1 METRGRKKGCKKTGG
16 RKPGQK
22 NRFTTS
28 IKDAFKEAFQRMGSA
43 DGLYHWAKDNPT
55 EFYRLIARLIP
66 NEVEMSGK
74 DGGPIPCT
82 LIQVVEAGANVS
94 TAEDSGETTSSE

>member
-1 METRGRKKGCKKTGG
+1 MLKPGRKPGTKKTGG
-16 RKPGQK
+16 RKKGTQNKAGP
-22 NRFTTS
+22 S
-28 IKDAFKEAFQRMGSA
+28 IKAAFLEAFKRIGSVTA
-43 DGLYHWAKDNPT
+43 LTKWAKDNPT
-55 EFYRLIARLIP
+55 EFFKLLARLIP